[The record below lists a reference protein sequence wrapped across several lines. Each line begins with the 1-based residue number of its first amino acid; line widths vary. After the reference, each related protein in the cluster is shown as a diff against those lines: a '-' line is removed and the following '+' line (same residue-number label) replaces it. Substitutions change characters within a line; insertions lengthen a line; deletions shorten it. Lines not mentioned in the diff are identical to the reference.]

1 MHTNTRQKLKLTVG
15 ALCAAAVLVAGCG
28 GSDYKDK
35 VKDAAQDFK
44 KSVQGTSAEIR
55 GATTKE
61 QYAAGVTKF
70 QAAIKQFNDR
80 VSKLDPPSGA
90 KPAQDRLISVLN
102 TFSQDLET
110 IKQAVNKGDIEK
122 VRELQAKFATDVQE
136 VESAGREL
144 EDKAG

>member
-1 MHTNTRQKLKLTVG
+1 MHTKPRQKFKFAVG

-28 GSDYKDK
+28 GDGYKDK

-55 GATTKE
+55 AAKSKTE
-61 QYAAGVTKF
+61 YSAGVTKF
-70 QAAIKQFNDR
+70 QAAIKEFNDR

-90 KPAQDRLISVLN
+90 KAAQDRLISVLN

-110 IKQAVNKGDIEK
+110 IKDAVNKGDIEK
-122 VRELQAKFATDVQE
+122 VRELQAKFATDVNE
-136 VESAGREL
+136 VQAAGKEL